1 MKYLSPLVYLFI
13 FMNSAFAQ
21 NGTYNIVD
29 HIEESGREVLI
40 TAEIQQL
47 IDRCSQE
54 GGGTIYF
61 PAGEYLTG
69 SLMMKSNTFL
79 HLSAGA
85 TLYGSMSMD
94 DYTEEASKSLISS
107 NKADNFGIFGKGMID
122 GQGSAFWKG
131 KSRPYNRPEKLIWLK
146 YSTNIFF
153 NDIKIINS
161 PNWNI
166 DVSFCD
172 GVWIDGI
179 SIISEL
185 GSPNSDGIDPV
196 SSKNVFISNCYI
208 ETGDDAICPKSRNG
222 IPTEN
227 LVVTNC
233 VLISDDSAIKL
244 GTRSEDPIRNA
255 VFSNIIIRNSIYG
268 IALFAKDGGTFE
280 NIRFSNIYIET
291 TLNETEDP
299 TRPRGIYPIF
309 VDLERR
315 TPDAKLGAI
324 KNVSFDGITIDTKY
338 GHCLFFGQPDS
349 RLENIKL
356 SNINFTVEEQL
367 PYEGMMKPR
376 GVRNLKDKAAN
387 DYAHIESY
395 FSFVHVDGL
404 EINGLTINDQ
414 DESPEHTKHMIWGKD
429 VHQVDVSNFKN
440 RSAVTTNQPII
451 HLEEATNV
459 ELSSNSPVSDAAF
472 VSLSGTT
479 TSDVVLMNNNL
490 RKVAEGAIL
499 NGVNQDQ
506 VIEYNNLYKK

>member
-1 MKYLSPLVYLFI
+1 MKALVFVFSLVSF
-13 FMNSAFAQ
+13 SAYSIAQ
-21 NGTYNIVD
+21 KGIYNITD
-29 HIEESGREVLI
+29 YIEQSGREVLI
-40 TAEIQQL
+40 TQEIQQL
-47 IDRCSQE
+47 IDRCSEE

-61 PAGEYLTG
+61 PPGDYLTG
-69 SLMMKSNTFL
+69 SLMMKSNTFI

-85 TLYGSMSMD
+85 TLYGSKNME

-107 NKADNFGIFGKGMID
+107 NKADNFGIFGKGTID

-131 KSRPYNRPEKLIWLK
+131 KSRPYNRPDKLIWLK
-146 YSTNIFF
+146 YSTNILF
-153 NDIKIINS
+153 NDIRIINS

-255 VFSNIIIRNSIYG
+255 VFSNIVIRNTIYG

-291 TLNETEDP
+291 ALNETEDP
-299 TRPRGIYPIF
+299 TKPRGIYPIF

-315 TPDAKLGAI
+315 TPDSKLGAI
-324 KNVSFDGITIDTKY
+324 KNISFDGITIDSKY

-356 SNINFTVEEQL
+356 SNISFTIEEQL
-367 PYEGMMKPR
+367 PYEDMMKPR
-376 GVRNLKDKAAN
+376 GVRNLKNKAAN
-387 DYAHIESY
+387 DYAYIDSY

-404 EINGLTINDQ
+404 DVNELTINEL
-414 DESPEHTKHMIWGKD
+414 DETANNPKHMIWGKD
-429 VHQVDVSNFKN
+429 IHQVDISNFKN
-440 RSAVTTNQPII
+440 RSVVKTNLPII
-451 HLEEATNV
+451 HFEESTTI
-459 ELSSNSPVSDAAF
+459 ELSSNSPVSEAAF
-472 VSLSGTT
+472 LSLSGTV
-479 TSDVVLMNNNL
+479 TSDVVLFNNNL
-490 RKVAEGAIL
+490 RKVSKGVIL
-499 NGVNQDQ
+499 ENVNKSQ
-506 VIEYNNLYKK
+506 VIEHNNLYK